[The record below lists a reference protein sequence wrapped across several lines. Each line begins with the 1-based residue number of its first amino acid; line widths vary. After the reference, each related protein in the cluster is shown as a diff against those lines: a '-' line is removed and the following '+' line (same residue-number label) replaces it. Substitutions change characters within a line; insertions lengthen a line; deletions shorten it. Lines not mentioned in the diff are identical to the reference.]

1 MASGE
6 RTQQQQ
12 RSRPD
17 RIPPLATGYWPL
29 ILGVLLPASILIGHV
44 ETGCHEIGQRGK
56 GLQGI
61 RAMSFQ
67 IERCAALGG
76 EAKQIQDALAV
87 APDSPV
93 IDPDLGSERIR

>member
-6 RTQQQQ
+6 RTQQKQ

-17 RIPPLATGYWPL
+17 RIPPLATVYWPL

-44 ETGCHEIGQRGK
+44 ETGCHEVGQRGK

-61 RAMSFQ
+61 RATRFQ
-67 IERCAALGG
+67 VERCTALGG
-76 EAKQIQDALAV
+76 EAHQIQDALAV
-87 APDSPV
+87 ATDSPA
-93 IDPDLGSERIR
+93 IDPNLGSERIR